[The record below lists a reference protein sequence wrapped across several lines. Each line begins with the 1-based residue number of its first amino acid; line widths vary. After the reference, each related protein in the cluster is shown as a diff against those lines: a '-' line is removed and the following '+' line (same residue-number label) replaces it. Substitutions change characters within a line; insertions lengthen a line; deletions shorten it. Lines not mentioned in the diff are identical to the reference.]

1 MPDGQQQEER
11 EPDEHDERG
20 EEAQAGVRL
29 FSLATN
35 ACVPSSPV
43 VVVGPVDRLGV
54 DRRFFAW
61 CRDVP
66 SGWLGHPG
74 ESSAAPAFGPRQ
86 RRAARPYFVRVGM
99 AVRPENR
106 GARLAECGLDALAE
120 AGLAL
125 GLAGSL
131 AEAMQTVAEAAAR
144 AAGAE
149 VVVVRIADDARISLK
164 ACAVAT
170 SSAAVGAELEG
181 SRVPLADI
189 PEYEVSDA
197 EHLPES
203 VQSAAERVRAS
214 SVVLIPLHLEGRVEG
229 SIELMRAG
237 RAFDDVERRF
247 ARLAAGQAVLAI
259 RAFEGGAGA
268 GEADPGARLGLAGE
282 ALAAGADG
290 VRTAEEITRF
300 ATEATGAL
308 AGLLWRR
315 GPDGALGLVA
325 SLGTVVPDDA
335 LPSARA
341 AVERALLGR
350 RPVAVE
356 DIAGLPALA
365 TLSATLQLGQPSI
378 GALQLLFSPD
388 SEPTDVA
395 LATLATFGVRAA
407 HALRATFQARTVAL
421 ELERTRALLA
431 VVGQAISELSLAHT
445 LETAVA
451 RVGELLEAD
460 RLAVYL
466 REDDR
471 LYAAAGIGLAG
482 PHLLLANRLLEL
494 ALGPFRS
501 RGILV
506 VQEVAADPRLTG
518 VGDAAA
524 ETGIEAA
531 IAVPLLAGHDVIG
544 LLGVFPARGRI
555 LTENESA
562 LLSALAV
569 QLAVAVQNAQ
579 LHERAKQL
587 GEERERALEAER
599 AASKRVRALYEIS
612 RSFAQSLSLEAT
624 LEAVASTVVDVLGV
638 DIALI
643 HMPDER
649 RERLMPRAIKV
660 AEPRLE
666 EAIGSI
672 IYKPQAFG
680 AHPVQLLFRDAEP
693 FLLTRQTAEEIGTPA
708 IALVPF
714 LERGW
719 TGAVVPIATPA
730 EVLASLT
737 LISVQPG
744 SPVTAETIEQA
755 TAIGGQ
761 AALAIDNARLYQQQ
775 KQFSDTMQRSLLPH
789 SVPKLQGLE
798 LGDAYESSAR
808 VEVGGDVY
816 DFMEL
821 GDGRLAVT
829 LGDVTGHG
837 IEAAADMAMAKF
849 VFRSLAREHPEP
861 GDFLKS
867 ANEVVVGEIAPGKFI
882 TLAYMLIDG
891 GKGEV
896 AAAGAGHPPPR
907 IVGADGSVTSLETRG
922 LVLGIE
928 PGQHYE
934 EVRAILDV
942 GGAVVL
948 YTDGVIEARWQSEL
962 YGVERLDRVLSEQR
976 ELSANDLARVVL
988 DDCRAFA
995 RGELADDCAVV
1006 VVKRTA

>member
-1 MPDGQQQEER
+1 M
-11 EPDEHDERG
+11 
-20 EEAQAGVRL
+20 
-29 FSLATN
+29 
-35 ACVPSSPV
+35 
-43 VVVGPVDRLGV
+43 
-54 DRRFFAW
+54 
-61 CRDVP
+61 
-66 SGWLGHPG
+66 
-74 ESSAAPAFGPRQ
+74 
-86 RRAARPYFVRVGM
+86 AARPEKRGVG
-99 AVRPENR
+99 
-106 GARLAECGLDALAE
+106 LAEGGLDALAE

-131 AEAMQTVAEAAAR
+131 AEALQTVAEAAAR
-144 AAGAE
+144 AVGAE
-149 VVVVRIADDARISLK
+149 VVVVRVADEARTSLN

-181 SRVPLADI
+181 SRLPFTEVP
-189 PEYEVSDA
+189 EHEVSNP
-197 EHLPES
+197 ERLPES
-203 VQSAAERVRAS
+203 VRRAAERVRAS
-214 SVVLIPLHLEGRVEG
+214 AVLLLPVQVDGRIEG
-229 SIELMRAG
+229 SVELMRAG
-237 RAFDDVERRF
+237 EPFDDAERRL
-247 ARLAAGQAVLAI
+247 ARLAAGQAALAI
-259 RAFEGGAGA
+259 RAFEGGASG
-268 GEADPGARLGLAGE
+268 GEVDAEATLGLAGE

-290 VRTAEEITRF
+290 LRTAEEITRF

-315 GPDGALGLVA
+315 GPEGVPQLAA
-325 SLGTVVPDDA
+325 SIGTVLPDDA
-335 LPSARA
+335 LGSARA
-341 AVERALLGR
+341 AAERTLLGR
-350 RPVAVE
+350 QPVVVGPVV
-356 DIAGLPALA
+356 DLPELS

-388 SEPTDVA
+388 SEPDELA

-407 HALRATFQARTVAL
+407 HALRASFQAQTVAL

-451 RVGELLEAD
+451 RVGELLEAE

-482 PHLLLANRLLEL
+482 PHVVLADRLLEL
-494 ALGPFRS
+494 TLGPFRS
-501 RGILV
+501 RGMLV
-506 VQEVAADPRLTG
+506 VQDVASDPRLGG

-544 LLGVFPARGRI
+544 LLGVFPARGRV

-587 GEERERALEAER
+587 GEERELALDAER

-612 RSFAQSLSLEAT
+612 RSFAQSLSLDAT
-624 LEAVASTVVDVLGV
+624 LDAVASTVVDVLGV

-643 HMPDER
+643 RMPDER
-649 RERLMPRAIKV
+649 REWLMPRAIKV

-666 EAIGSI
+666 KAARSI
-672 IYKPQAFG
+672 MYKPQPFG
-680 AHPVQLLFRDAEP
+680 AHPVQLLYRDGEP
-693 FLLTRQTAEEIGTPA
+693 FQITRQTVEEIGGPA
-708 IALVPF
+708 TALLPF

-730 EVLASLT
+730 EVLASLSI
-737 LISVQPG
+737 ISVQPG
-744 SPVTAETIEQA
+744 KPVTAETIDEA

-789 SVPKLQGLE
+789 SVPELEGLE

-861 GDFLKS
+861 GDFLQS

-882 TLAYMLIDG
+882 TLVYLVIDG

-896 AAAGAGHPPPR
+896 AAAGAGHPAPR
-907 IVGADGSVTSLETRG
+907 IVAADGSVTGLEARG

-934 EVRAILDV
+934 EVRATLDI

-948 YTDGVIEARWQSEL
+948 YTDGVIEARLEGEL
-962 YGVERLDRVLSEQR
+962 YGVERLDRVLSER
-976 ELSANDLARVVL
+976 RHLPAGELAQVVL

-995 RGELADDCAVV
+995 RGELTDDCAVV
-1006 VVKRTA
+1006 VVRRTA

>member
-1 MPDGQQQEER
+1 
-11 EPDEHDERG
+11 
-20 EEAQAGVRL
+20 
-29 FSLATN
+29 
-35 ACVPSSPV
+35 
-43 VVVGPVDRLGV
+43 
-54 DRRFFAW
+54 
-61 CRDVP
+61 
-66 SGWLGHPG
+66 
-74 ESSAAPAFGPRQ
+74 
-86 RRAARPYFVRVGM
+86 M
-99 AVRPENR
+99 AVRPEHR
-106 GARLAECGLDALAE
+106 GVGLAEGRFEALAQ

-131 AEAMQTVAEAAAR
+131 SEALQTVAEAAAR
-144 AAGAE
+144 AVGAE
-149 VVVVRIADDARISLK
+149 VVVVRVADDARVSLN

-181 SRVPLADI
+181 SRLPLIDV

-197 EHLPES
+197 ERLPEG
-203 VQSAAERVRAS
+203 VRRAAERVQAS
-214 SVVLIPLHLEGRVEG
+214 SVLLIPVQIDGRVEG
-229 SIELMRAG
+229 SVELMRAG
-237 RAFDDVERRF
+237 DAFDDAERRL
-247 ARLAAGQAVLAI
+247 ARLAAGQAALAI
-259 RAFEGGAGA
+259 RAFEGRTGA
-268 GEADPGARLGLAGE
+268 GEIDAEATLGLAGE

-290 VRTAEEITRF
+290 IQIAAEITRF

-315 GPDGALGLVA
+315 SPEGVLELVA
-325 SLGTVVPDDA
+325 SVGAVLPEDA
-335 LPSARA
+335 LLPA
-341 AVERALLGR
+341 AAAAERALLGR
-350 RPVAVE
+350 QPVGVE
-356 DIAGLPALA
+356 GIGDLPGLA

-378 GALQLLFSPD
+378 GALQLLFSSG
-388 SEPTDVA
+388 SEPSNVA

-407 HALRATFQARTVAL
+407 HALRASFQTRTVAL

-451 RVGELLEAD
+451 SVGELLEAD

-466 REDDR
+466 REDDK

-482 PHLLLANRLLEL
+482 PHVLLAKRLLEL
-494 ALGPFRS
+494 SLGPFRS
-501 RGILV
+501 RGMLV
-506 VQEVAADPRLTG
+506 IHDVASDPRLAG

-544 LLGVFPARGRI
+544 LLGVFPARGRM
-555 LTENESA
+555 LTDNESA

-587 GEERERALEAER
+587 GEERERALDAER

-612 RSFAQSLSLEAT
+612 RSFAQSLSLDAT

-643 HMPDER
+643 RMPDER
-649 RERLMPRAIKV
+649 REWLMPRAIKV
-660 AEPRLE
+660 AEPRL
-666 EAIGSI
+666 ADAARSMMF
-672 IYKPQAFG
+672 KPQAFG
-680 AHPVQLLFRDAEP
+680 AHPVQLLFRNAEP
-693 FLLTRQTAEEIGTPA
+693 FQITRQTVEAIGQPA
-708 IALVPF
+708 TALLPF

-737 LISVQPG
+737 IISVQPG
-744 SPVTAETIEQA
+744 SPVTVDTIDQA

-775 KQFSDTMQRSLLPH
+775 KQFSDTMQRSLLPR
-789 SVPKLQGLE
+789 SVPELQGLE
-798 LGDAYESSAR
+798 LGDAYESSAH

-861 GDFLKS
+861 GDFLQS

-882 TLAYMLIDG
+882 TLVYMVIDG

-896 AAAGAGHPPPR
+896 AAAGAGHPAPR
-907 IVGADGSVTSLETRG
+907 IVGADGSVRGLETRG

-928 PGQHYE
+928 PGQRYE
-934 EVRAILDV
+934 EVRATLDL

-948 YTDGVIEARWQSEL
+948 YTDGVIEARWEGEL
-962 YGVERLDRVLSEQR
+962 YAVERLDRVLSER
-976 ELSANDLARVVL
+976 RDLSANELAQAVL

>member
-1 MPDGQQQEER
+1 
-11 EPDEHDERG
+11 
-20 EEAQAGVRL
+20 
-29 FSLATN
+29 
-35 ACVPSSPV
+35 
-43 VVVGPVDRLGV
+43 
-54 DRRFFAW
+54 
-61 CRDVP
+61 
-66 SGWLGHPG
+66 
-74 ESSAAPAFGPRQ
+74 
-86 RRAARPYFVRVGM
+86 M
-99 AVRPENR
+99 AVRPEHR
-106 GARLAECGLDALAE
+106 GVGLAEGGLEALAE

-131 AEAMQTVAEAAAR
+131 SEAMQTVAEAAAR

-149 VVVVRIADDARISLK
+149 VVVVRVADDARTSLN

-181 SRVPLADI
+181 SRLPLADVS
-189 PEYEVSDA
+189 EYEVSDP
-197 EHLPES
+197 ERLPES
-203 VQSAAERVRAS
+203 VRRAAERVQAS
-214 SVVLIPLHLEGRVEG
+214 SVLLIPIQIDGRVEG
-229 SIELMRAG
+229 SVELMRAG
-237 RAFDDVERRF
+237 RAFDEGERRF
-247 ARLAAGQAVLAI
+247 ARLAAGQAALAI

-268 GEADPGARLGLAGE
+268 GEIDAEATLGLAGE

-290 VRTAEEITRF
+290 LRTADEITRF
-300 ATEATGAL
+300 AREATGAL

-315 GPDGALGLVA
+315 SPEGVLELVA
-325 SLGTVVPDDA
+325 SVGTVLPDDA
-335 LPSARA
+335 LLPA
-341 AVERALLGR
+341 AAAAERALLGR
-350 RPVAVE
+350 QAVGVE
-356 DIAGLPALA
+356 RIGDLPGLA

-378 GALQLLFSPD
+378 GALQLLFSSG
-388 SEPTDVA
+388 SEPSDVA

-407 HALRATFQARTVAL
+407 HALRASFQARTVAL

-466 REDDR
+466 LDDDK
-471 LYAAAGIGLAG
+471 LYAAADIGLAG
-482 PHLLLANRLLEL
+482 PHVLLANRLLEL
-494 ALGPFRS
+494 SLGPFRS
-501 RGILV
+501 RGMLV
-506 VQEVAADPRLTG
+506 IQDIASDPRLAG

-544 LLGVFPARGRI
+544 LLGVFPARGRM

-587 GEERERALEAER
+587 GEERERALDAER

-612 RSFAQSLSLEAT
+612 RSFAQSLSLDAT

-643 HMPDER
+643 RMPDER
-649 RERLMPRAIKV
+649 REWLMPRAIRV

-666 EAIGSI
+666 EAARSI
-672 IYKPQAFG
+672 MYKPQAFG
-680 AHPVQLLFRDAEP
+680 ARPVQLLFRNAEP
-693 FLLTRQTAEEIGTPA
+693 FQITRQTVEEIGSPA
-708 IALVPF
+708 TALLPF

-737 LISVQPG
+737 IISVQPG
-744 SPVTAETIEQA
+744 SPVMADTIDQA

-775 KQFSDTMQRSLLPH
+775 KQFSDTMQRSLLPR

-798 LGDAYESSAR
+798 LGDAYESSAH

-861 GDFLKS
+861 GDFLQS

-882 TLAYMLIDG
+882 TLVYMVIDG

-896 AAAGAGHPPPR
+896 AAAGAGHPAPR
-907 IVGADGSVTSLETRG
+907 IVGADGSVTALETRG

-928 PGQHYE
+928 PGQQYE
-934 EVRAILDV
+934 EVRATLDV

-948 YTDGVIEARWQSEL
+948 YTDGVIEARWEGEL
-962 YGVERLDRVLSEQR
+962 YGVERLEGVLSER
-976 ELSANDLARVVL
+976 RDLSANKLAQAVL

>member
-1 MPDGQQQEER
+1 
-11 EPDEHDERG
+11 
-20 EEAQAGVRL
+20 
-29 FSLATN
+29 
-35 ACVPSSPV
+35 
-43 VVVGPVDRLGV
+43 
-54 DRRFFAW
+54 
-61 CRDVP
+61 
-66 SGWLGHPG
+66 
-74 ESSAAPAFGPRQ
+74 
-86 RRAARPYFVRVGM
+86 M
-99 AVRPENR
+99 AVRPEHR
-106 GARLAECGLDALAE
+106 GVGLAEGGLDVLAE
-120 AGLAL
+120 AALAL

-131 AEAMQTVAEAAAR
+131 VEAMQILAEAAGR
-144 AAGAE
+144 AVGAE
-149 VVVVRIADDARISLK
+149 VVVVRVADDARRSLN

-181 SRVPLADI
+181 SRLTLEDVPEGEVAD
-189 PEYEVSDA
+189 VQR
-197 EHLPES
+197 LPEG
-203 VQSAAERVRAS
+203 VRRGAERVRAS
-214 SVVLIPLHLEGRVEG
+214 SVVLIPVHVDGRLEGSV
-229 SIELMRAG
+229 ELMRTG
-237 RAFDDVERRF
+237 GAFDDAERRL
-247 ARLAAGQAVLAI
+247 ARLVAGQAALAI
-259 RAFEGGAGA
+259 RAFAGRADA
-268 GEADPGARLGLAGE
+268 GQVGSEATLTLAGE
-282 ALAAGADG
+282 ALAAGADEL
-290 VRTAEEITRF
+290 RTAEEITRF

-308 AGLLWRR
+308 AGLLWRH
-315 GPDGALGLVA
+315 GSDGILDLVA
-325 SLGTVVPDDA
+325 SVGTVLGDEA
-335 LPSARA
+335 LAPAGA
-341 AVERALLGR
+341 AAERALLGR
-350 RPVAVE
+350 QAVGVE
-356 DIAGLPALA
+356 QVGDLPGPA

-378 GALQLLFSPD
+378 GLLQLLFAAD
-388 SEPTDVA
+388 SEPSDGD

-407 HALRATFQARTVAL
+407 HALRASFQTRTIAL

-471 LYAAAGIGLAG
+471 LVAAAGIGLAG
-482 PHLLLANRLLEL
+482 PHVLLADRLLEL
-494 ALGPFRS
+494 TLGPFRS
-501 RGILV
+501 RGMLV
-506 VQEVAADPRLTG
+506 VHDVASDPRLAG

-531 IAVPLLAGHDVIG
+531 IAVPLLAQDEVIG
-544 LLGVFPARGRI
+544 LLGVFPATGRV

-562 LLSALAV
+562 LLGALAS

-587 GEERERALEAER
+587 SEERERALDAER
-599 AASKRVRALYEIS
+599 AASKQVRALYEIS

-624 LEAVASTVVDVLGV
+624 LDAVASTVVDVLGV

-643 HMPDER
+643 RLPDER
-649 RERLMPRAIKV
+649 REWLLPRAMNV
-660 AEPRLE
+660 AEPRLD
-666 EAIGSI
+666 EAVRSI
-672 IYKPQAFG
+672 LYKPAPFG
-680 AHPVQLLFRDAEP
+680 AHPVQLLFRHGEP
-693 FLLTRQTAEEIGTPA
+693 FLLTRETLDEIGAPTS
-708 IALVPF
+708 ALLPF

-719 TGAVVPIATPA
+719 TGAVVPIATSA

-737 LISVQPG
+737 IISVQPG
-744 SPVTAETIEQA
+744 SPVTGETIDQA
-755 TAIGGQ
+755 TAIAGQ

-775 KQFSDTMQRSLLPH
+775 KQFSDTMQRSLLPR
-789 SVPKLQGLE
+789 SVPKLRGLL

-821 GDGRLAVT
+821 GDGRLAVA

-861 GDFLKS
+861 GDFLQS

-882 TLAYMLIDG
+882 TLVYMVIDG
-891 GKGEV
+891 RKGEV

-907 IVGADGSVTSLETRG
+907 IMGADGSVSGLEARG

-934 EVRAILDV
+934 EVRATLDV

-948 YTDGVIEARWQSEL
+948 YTDGVIEARRKGEL
-962 YGVERLDRVLSEQR
+962 YGVERLDRVLSER
-976 ELSANDLARVVL
+976 RDLSPNELAQVVL

>member
-1 MPDGQQQEER
+1 
-11 EPDEHDERG
+11 
-20 EEAQAGVRL
+20 
-29 FSLATN
+29 
-35 ACVPSSPV
+35 
-43 VVVGPVDRLGV
+43 
-54 DRRFFAW
+54 
-61 CRDVP
+61 
-66 SGWLGHPG
+66 
-74 ESSAAPAFGPRQ
+74 
-86 RRAARPYFVRVGM
+86 M
-99 AVRPENR
+99 AVRPEHRR
-106 GARLAECGLDALAE
+106 GGLTEGGLDALAE
-120 AGLAL
+120 SGLSL

-144 AAGAE
+144 AARAD
-149 VVVVRIADDARISLK
+149 VVVVRVADEARVSLT

-170 SSAAVGAELEG
+170 TSAAVGAELEG
-181 SRVPLADI
+181 SRLPLAGI
-189 PEYEVSDA
+189 PEDEATDA
-197 EHLPES
+197 DRLPDG
-203 VQSAAERVRAS
+203 VRRAAQRVGAS
-214 SVVLIPLHLEGRVEG
+214 TVLLIPVQVDGRLEGSV
-229 SIELMRAG
+229 ELMRVGDPFGDA
-237 RAFDDVERRF
+237 ERRL
-247 ARLAAGQAVLAI
+247 ARLAAGQAALAI
-259 RAFEGGAGA
+259 RAFADTPGSSVDT
-268 GEADPGARLGLAGE
+268 EATLGLVGE
-282 ALAAGADG
+282 ALAAGADEL
-290 VRTAEEITRF
+290 RTADEIARF
-300 ATEATGAL
+300 AAEATGAL

-315 GPDGALGLVA
+315 VTEGERLELVA
-325 SLGTVVPDDA
+325 SAGLVLPDDA
-335 LPSARA
+335 VQPA
-341 AVERALLGR
+341 AAAAERALLGR
-350 RPVAVE
+350 RPVGVE
-356 DIAGLPALA
+356 AMADLPGLP

-388 SEPTDVA
+388 SEPGDVA

-407 HALRATFQARTVAL
+407 HALRASSQARTVAL

-445 LETAVA
+445 LETAVE
-451 RVGELLEAD
+451 RVGELLDAD

-466 REDDR
+466 RAEYGLD
-471 LYAAAGIGLAG
+471 AAAGIGLAG
-482 PHLLLANRLLEL
+482 PHVALADRLLEL
-494 ALGPFRS
+494 ALGPSRS
-501 RGILV
+501 HGMLV
-506 VQEVAADPRLTG
+506 IHDVATDPRLAG
-518 VGDAAA
+518 VGAAAA

-531 IAVPLLAGHDVIG
+531 IAVPLLAGRDVIG
-544 LLGVFPARGRI
+544 LLGVFPARGRM
-555 LTENESA
+555 LSENESA

-587 GEERERALEAER
+587 GEERERALDAER

-612 RSFAQSLSLEAT
+612 RSFAQSLSLDAT
-624 LEAVASTVVDVLGV
+624 LQAVASTVVDVLGV
-638 DIALI
+638 DVALI
-643 HMPDER
+643 QMPDER
-649 RERLMPRAIKV
+649 REWLMPKAIEV
-660 AEPRLE
+660 AEARLN
-666 EAIGSI
+666 EAAHTI

-680 AHPVQLLFRDAEP
+680 AHPVQLLFRQGRP
-693 FLLTRQTAEEIGTPA
+693 FPITRRTVEEIGAPA
-708 IALVPF
+708 TALLPF
-714 LERGW
+714 LDRGW

-737 LISVQPG
+737 IISVQPG
-744 SPVTAETIEQA
+744 SPVTDETIDEA

-775 KQFSDTMQRSLLPH
+775 KQFLDTMQRSLLPR
-789 SVPKLQGLE
+789 SVPELQGLE
-798 LGDAYESSAR
+798 LGDAYESSAH

-821 GDGRLAVT
+821 GDGRLAVA

-861 GDFLKS
+861 GDFLQS

-882 TLAYMLIDG
+882 TLVYMLIDG

-907 IVGADGSVTSLETRG
+907 IVAADGSVTGLDVRG

-928 PGQHYE
+928 PSQRYE
-934 EVRAILDV
+934 EVRATLDV

-948 YTDGVIEARWQSEL
+948 YTDGVIEARRDSEL
-962 YGVERLDRVLSEQR
+962 YGVERLDRVLSER
-976 ELSANDLARVVL
+976 RDLSANELAQVVL